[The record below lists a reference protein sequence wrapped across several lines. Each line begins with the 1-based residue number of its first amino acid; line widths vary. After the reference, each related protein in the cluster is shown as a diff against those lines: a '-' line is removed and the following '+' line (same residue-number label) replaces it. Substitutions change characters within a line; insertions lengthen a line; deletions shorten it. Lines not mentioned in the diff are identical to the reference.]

1 LKILSIAKKIYLID
15 FFRNLVFVEVHD
27 RMRSR
32 QSFRHFPPEAA
43 DLASRFWRSL
53 VYVED
58 SRDDDLD
65 LVKVGPDQSPNAE
78 HAGLAGL
85 DDLEKE
91 RRLCVALHNS
101 LKYLR

>member
-1 LKILSIAKKIYLID
+1 MKILTIANKIYLID

-27 RMRSR
+27 RMRSG

-43 DLASRFWRSL
+43 DLAGRFWRSL

-58 SRDDDLD
+58 SWDDDLD

-85 DDLEKE
+85 DDLGKKE
-91 RRLCVALHNS
+91 NVS
-101 LKYLR
+101 LGCTVH